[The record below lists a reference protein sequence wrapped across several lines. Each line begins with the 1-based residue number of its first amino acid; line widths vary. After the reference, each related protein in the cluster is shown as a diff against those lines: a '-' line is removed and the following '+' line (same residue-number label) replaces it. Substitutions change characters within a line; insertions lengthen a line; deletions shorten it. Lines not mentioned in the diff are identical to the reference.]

1 MSDDLPRAAVIGWP
15 VAHSRSP
22 LIHGHWLKSL
32 GIPGSYDRIAVPPEA
47 ADGFFRDFRS
57 SGLTGA
63 NVTLPHKIRAA
74 SACAGLSEAA
84 RAMGAVNTL
93 WWEGDRLLG
102 DNTDAYGFLANLD
115 QRLPGWSDAPATAL
129 VLGAG
134 GAARAVVYGLVQ
146 RGFRVVVANRT
157 AARTAELA
165 ALFPGAVAG
174 DWAAAMAPD
183 GDTTF
188 VVNTTSLGMGGG
200 PDLPIDLARLEPEAI
215 VTDIVY
221 TPVETGLLTRARAA
235 GLRTVDGLGMLL
247 HQAVPG
253 FERWFGVRPEVT
265 EDLRARVLDDI
276 GAPA

>member
-22 LIHGHWLKSL
+22 LIHGYWLKTL
-32 GIPGSYDRIAVPPEA
+32 NIKGSYGRIAVPVEA
-47 ADGFFRDFRS
+47 AEAFFRDFRA

-74 SACAGLSEAA
+74 SACDRLSEAA

-93 WWEGDRLLG
+93 WWDEDRLVG

-115 QRLPGWSDAPATAL
+115 QRLPGWSAAPATAL

-134 GAARAVVYGLVQ
+134 GAARAVVYGLAQ
-146 RGFRVVVANRT
+146 RGFRVVIANRT
-157 AARTAELA
+157 TTRAAELA
-165 ALFPGAVAG
+165 SRFPGAEVG
-174 DWAAAMAPD
+174 DWAAAMAPSPD
-183 GDTTF
+183 VAL
-188 VVNTTSLGMGGG
+188 VVNTTSLGMGDG
-200 PDLPIDLARLEPEAI
+200 PDLPIDLSRLDPASI

-221 TPVETGLLTRARAA
+221 TPVDTGLLKQARAA

-253 FERWFGVRPEVT
+253 FERWFGARPVVT
-265 EDLRARVLDDI
+265 DDLRARVLDDI